1 MQKADFLTSFLDPI
15 RAKILRLVILNAEL
29 FPLTDLAKRA
39 GVSAPAAQKELNA
52 LEVIGVVKK
61 TQEGSLP
68 AGRQGKNARERKAS
82 IHYSFNEKFRY
93 TNALSAFVH
102 EVSPERFNDV
112 ERAIRG
118 AGKMS
123 AIVLSGVFIGDHRRP
138 ADLLLVADSVNEK
151 RLEKAL
157 RSFEPKYGRE
167 IRYTVFSTPEFR
179 YRLTINDKLLRDTL
193 DYPHRILLDKKNLI

>member
-1 MQKADFLTSFLDPI
+1 MQKADFLTSFLDPV
-15 RAKILRLVILNAEL
+15 RAKILRLLILNAEL
-29 FPLTDLAKRA
+29 FSPGDVAKRA
-39 GVSAPAAQKELNA
+39 GVSAADAHKELNA
-52 LEVIGVVKK
+52 LEAIGVVKK
-61 TQEGSLP
+61 LEGE
-68 AGRQGKNARERKAS
+68 GKNARERKAGTR
-82 IHYSFNEKFRY
+82 YSFNEKFRY
-93 TNALSAFVH
+93 ANALSTFVH

-151 RLEKAL
+151 RLEKVL
-157 RSFEPKYGRE
+157 RGFEPKYGRE
-167 IRYTVFSTPEFR
+167 IRYTVLSTPEFR
-179 YRLTINDKLLRDTL
+179 YRMTINDKLLRDTL